1 MIAGDHVISQGVSM
15 SFNSFG
21 AKIKVVGVGGGGGN
35 AVNTM
40 IRSGLEGVDFIVA
53 NTDAQ
58 ALKASL
64 APHKIQLGKELTKG
78 LGAGADPDIG
88 RDAALEDRMEL
99 QEFLSDADMVFITA
113 GMGGGT
119 GTGAAAVVAQ
129 IARELGA
136 LTVAVVT
143 KPFAFEGKRR
153 RKHGDLGVARLRE
166 CVDTLITIPNQRLL
180 QVATPDLSMLDA
192 FKLADNVLV
201 NAVRG
206 ISDIINT
213 PGLINVDFA
222 DVKTVMSSM
231 GHALMG
237 IGYGMGSDRAI
248 AAAKQAISSPLLEDV
263 DIEGATGILINIT
276 AGTNVSI
283 MEVNNAC
290 MVIQEAAH
298 EDANIIF
305 GAVIDETLGDEIRI
319 TVIATGFPVE
329 ESLQPEEVTAAP
341 IHRQG
346 VAPKQIITQTNH
358 RLVAPPRLTVPVTA
372 AQRERPVVISG
383 QAPSPTVGAHDVTK
397 IRQVQAPS
405 IPTHQVITS
414 QPEQRAA
421 PLAKDGL
428 TTFPAAPSN
437 WSASPPQFKPES
449 DVNRS
454 TISSAGNP
462 AVSKPS
468 TNVVSQVIEAPA
480 PTEMAQTR
488 SFEVFETSSTVNS
501 SEINATSEQNQWGAS
516 SHNSD
521 TDVGSLV
528 SGDEFDWGHQEDVE
542 LPEPESDVSELSM
555 LNTHQSNAVSGATT
569 SANNTDCFQLNVNP
583 SQPTAH
589 GMTVAEMVFG
599 ADPEQNTSDERI
611 GAVKD
616 TSNGPWD
623 FDPQNPLL
631 VSDEID
637 RRIDEALALAGQLVG
652 PDDEQRISSE
662 QTNGF
667 DMDDLDL
674 PAFLRNNSDSKNI

>member
-1 MIAGDHVISQGVSM
+1 M
-15 SFNSFG
+15 SFNAFG
-21 AKIKVVGVGGGGGN
+21 AKIKVIGVGGGGGN

-64 APHKIQLGKELTKG
+64 APHKIQLGKDLTKG

-99 QEFLSDADMVFITA
+99 QDYLSDADMVFITA

-153 RKHGDLGVARLRE
+153 RKHAEQGVARLRE

-237 IGYGMGSDRAI
+237 IGYGAGAERALS
-248 AAAKQAISSPLLEDV
+248 AAKQAISSPLLEDV

-305 GAVIDETLGDEIRI
+305 GAVIDEALGDEIRI

-329 ESLQPEEVTAAP
+329 EGLPADDSLAAGPRSLASPSSRVSGHPPVTS
-341 IHRQG
+341 Q
-346 VAPKQIITQTNH
+346 
-358 RLVAPPRLTVPVTA
+358 RLISPPRLT
-372 AQRERPVVISG
+372 
-383 QAPSPTVGAHDVTK
+383 
-397 IRQVQAPS
+397 
-405 IPTHQVITS
+405 S
-414 QPEQRAA
+414 QPITTPKQPLQQTQTVVAPRMTAPVQRS
-421 PLAKDGL
+421 
-428 TTFPAAPSN
+428 FV
-437 WSASPPQFKPES
+437 PE
-449 DVNRS
+449 V
-454 TISSAGNP
+454 A
-462 AVSKPS
+462 
-468 TNVVSQVIEAPA
+468 APA
-480 PTEMAQTR
+480 PVVQASPIKPSHVIVSAPVVEPAPTTSQ
-488 SFEVFETSSTVNS
+488 FETPVFETESKPIDAALEAAALAQWTLEEQSLS
-501 SEINATSEQNQWGAS
+501 DHEQNA
-516 SHNSD
+516 
-521 TDVGSLV
+521 
-528 SGDEFDWGHQEDVE
+528 E
-542 LPEPESDVSELSM
+542 LTEIEIERSEAPGTPVFAKTATPEI
-555 LNTHQSNAVSGATT
+555 ATK
-569 SANNTDCFQLNVNP
+569 
-583 SQPTAH
+583 
-589 GMTVAEMVFG
+589 TVAELVFADEEQAMITEQECAS
-599 ADPEQNTSDERI
+599 ADPVSGIWATPVANDRA
-611 GAVKD
+611 GAILAEVE
-616 TSNGPWD
+616 TPWE
-623 FDPQNPLL
+623 FDAPNPEL
-631 VSDEID
+631 VSNEID
-637 RRIDEALALAGQLVG
+637 RRIDEALALAGKMNQVK
-652 PDDEQRISSE
+652 PESASSSMTE
-662 QTNGF
+662 HKEL

-674 PAFLRNNSDSKNI
+674 PAFLRYGSDARQG

>member
-1 MIAGDHVISQGVSM
+1 M
-15 SFNSFG
+15 SFNAFG
-21 AKIKVVGVGGGGGN
+21 AKIKVIGVGGGGGN

-58 ALKASL
+58 ALAASL
-64 APHKIQLGKELTKG
+64 APNKIQLGKDLTKG

-88 RDAALEDRMEL
+88 RDAALEDCREL
-99 QEFLSDADMVFITA
+99 QAFLSDADMVFITA

-153 RKHGDLGVARLRE
+153 RKHAEQGVARLRE

-180 QVATPDLSMLDA
+180 QIATPDLSMLDA

-237 IGYGMGSDRAI
+237 IGYGAGTDRALN
-248 AAAKQAISSPLLEDV
+248 AAKQAIASPLLEDV

-305 GAVIDETLGDEIRI
+305 GAVIEPELGDEIRI

-329 ESLQPEEVTAAP
+329 DGLPAEDAHGAGRTLPPPAA
-341 IHRQG
+341 RG
-346 VAPKQIITQTNH
+346 VGHSAPAPQ
-358 RLVAPPRLTVPVTA
+358 RLVAPPRLTSPVSQSTVRDRQA
-372 AQRERPVVISG
+372 FQSPAPV
-383 QAPSPTVGAHDVTK
+383 
-397 IRQVQAPS
+397 VQAPM
-405 IPTHQVITS
+405 TS
-414 QPEQRAA
+414 FGAA
-421 PLAKDGL
+421 QHVHTPAQQQGSRPPL
-428 TTFPAAPSN
+428 
-437 WSASPPQFKPES
+437 PQ
-449 DVNRS
+449 
-454 TISSAGNP
+454 SAGELGS
-462 AVSKPS
+462 ALSKPS
-468 TNVVSQVIEAPA
+468 EVPSMTNF
-480 PTEMAQTR
+480 AQTHTRAPEVMTATEAAANATPTAVDVALEASTLANWTVDEQDRPAMAISEDLSQPLIERFDAPGTLVFHEVSSPSKTTAEQVFSNDGTEEVGLRTHSNSDLAEDR
-488 SFEVFETSSTVNS
+488 SFS
-501 SEINATSEQNQWGAS
+501 W
-516 SHNSD
+516 
-521 TDVGSLV
+521 GSL
-528 SGDEFDWGHQEDVE
+528 
-542 LPEPESDVSELSM
+542 ES
-555 LNTHQSNAVSGATT
+555 
-569 SANNTDCFQLNVNP
+569 
-583 SQPTAH
+583 
-589 GMTVAEMVFG
+589 AEEESR
-599 ADPEQNTSDERI
+599 A
-611 GAVKD
+611 GAVLA
-616 TSNGPWD
+616 SEEFSWD
-623 FDPQNPLL
+623 FDTPNPGV

-637 RRIDEALALAGQLVG
+637 RRIDEALALAEKMSELGAPAAETASMPARGQ
-652 PDDEQRISSE
+652 SSL
-662 QTNGF
+662 
-667 DMDDLDL
+667 DLDDLDL
-674 PAFLRNNSDSKNI
+674 PAFLRMGVDTRQGG

>member
-1 MIAGDHVISQGVSM
+1 M

-21 AKIKVVGVGGGGGN
+21 AKIKVIGVGGGGGN

-64 APHKIQLGKELTKG
+64 APHKIQLGKDLTKG

-99 QEFLSDADMVFITA
+99 QDFLSDADMVFITA

-153 RKHGDLGVARLRE
+153 RKHAEQGVARLRE

-237 IGYGMGSDRAI
+237 IGYGAGSDRALL
-248 AAAKQAISSPLLEDV
+248 AAKQAISSPLLEDV

-305 GAVIDETLGDEIRI
+305 GAVIDEALGDEIRI

-329 ESLQPEEVTAAP
+329 DTVQADEALMAQQQRYPGRPAAP
-341 IHRQG
+341 AQ
-346 VAPKQIITQTNH
+346 
-358 RLVAPPRLTVPVTA
+358 RLIAPPRLTSSHMPPVN
-372 AQRERPVVISG
+372 RERSHVVTPQPALNHPSTQQIAHQPHPSSAPVVRHAQP
-383 QAPSPTVGAHDVTK
+383 QAPVAPP
-397 IRQVQAPS
+397 VQ
-405 IPTHQVITS
+405 TS
-414 QPEQRAA
+414 HYAA
-421 PLAKDGL
+421 PA
-428 TTFPAAPSN
+428 
-437 WSASPPQFKPES
+437 E
-449 DVNRS
+449 V
-454 TISSAGNP
+454 
-462 AVSKPS
+462 
-468 TNVVSQVIEAPA
+468 APA
-480 PTEMAQTR
+480 PAYQTPSAASAPIAPIASVTPPAIVESAVVDAALEASALAQWTMGGDDSVEHFDEASLDDASHLHALEIERSDAPGTPVFEEPVRESSSVADLVFESSVSADLARVGAVKASEPFSWGFDAPSADDVSHEIDRHIDEAMALAEKLNGPAESQ
-488 SFEVFETSSTVNS
+488 ETSSSTKHGS
-501 SEINATSEQNQWGAS
+501 SQ
-516 SHNSD
+516 
-521 TDVGSLV
+521 SL
-528 SGDEFDWGHQEDVE
+528 D
-542 LPEPESDVSELSM
+542 L
-555 LNTHQSNAVSGATT
+555 
-569 SANNTDCFQLNVNP
+569 
-583 SQPTAH
+583 
-589 GMTVAEMVFG
+589 
-599 ADPEQNTSDERI
+599 
-611 GAVKD
+611 
-616 TSNGPWD
+616 
-623 FDPQNPLL
+623 
-631 VSDEID
+631 
-637 RRIDEALALAGQLVG
+637 
-652 PDDEQRISSE
+652 
-662 QTNGF
+662 
-667 DMDDLDL
+667 DDLDL
-674 PAFLRNNSDSKNI
+674 PAFLRSGADSRRGGEY

>member
-1 MIAGDHVISQGVSM
+1 M

-40 IRSGLEGVDFIVA
+40 IKGGLEGVDFIVA

-153 RKHGDLGVARLRE
+153 RKHAEHGVARLRE

-237 IGYGMGSDRAI
+237 IGYGTGAERALS
-248 AAAKQAISSPLLEDV
+248 AAKQAISSPLLEDI

-298 EDANIIF
+298 DDANIIF
-305 GAVIDETLGDEIRI
+305 GAVIDEALGDEIRI

-329 ESLQPEEVTAAP
+329 ESVQAEELTSVST
-341 IHRQG
+341 RQSP
-346 VAPKQIITQTNH
+346 APKPLNTAPSQ
-358 RLVAPPRLTVPVTA
+358 RLVAPPRLTTPVTA
-372 AQRERPVVISG
+372 MAPRERTPVV
-383 QAPSPTVGAHDVTK
+383 QPTVTTHAQSPI
-397 IRQVQAPS
+397 IR
-405 IPTHQVITS
+405 
-414 QPEQRAA
+414 
-421 PLAKDGL
+421 
-428 TTFPAAPSN
+428 
-437 WSASPPQFKPES
+437 PQ
-449 DVNRS
+449 
-454 TISSAGNP
+454 
-462 AVSKPS
+462 
-468 TNVVSQVIEAPA
+468 APA
-480 PTEMAQTR
+480 PAISHAVTPVIQTNSQAFEPRFQHQATHVHSNNPTSTQTTVLPSRGPVQTPVASASMPEFRESPAVAPVAAAPAPHLQNVESAVNQASVAPCRVDAAAEAQSLADWTFDE
-488 SFEVFETSSTVNS
+488 SIDTLDDSEQTSVHIQHSSHSYTDTSVFDQPDEVSNTAPEFADDIFAHEPSEILTSSGIS
-501 SEINATSEQNQWGAS
+501 SEA
-516 SHNSD
+516 
-521 TDVGSLV
+521 
-528 SGDEFDWGHQEDVE
+528 
-542 LPEPESDVSELSM
+542 
-555 LNTHQSNAVSGATT
+555 
-569 SANNTDCFQLNVNP
+569 SANV
-583 SQPTAH
+583 SK
-589 GMTVAEMVFG
+589 TVADMVF
-599 ADPEQNTSDERI
+599 ASDEGTAASANDCRA
-611 GAVKD
+611 GAIKD
-616 TSNGPWD
+616 VTASWD
-623 FDPQNPLL
+623 FDPPTPDV

-637 RRIDEALALAGQLVG
+637 RRIDEALALA
-652 PDDEQRISSE
+652 EQM
-662 QTNGF
+662 NAF
-667 DMDDLDL
+667 DQPEFGATKGGSGLDLDDLDL
-674 PAFLRNNSDSKNI
+674 PAFLRSNADTKSI

>member
-1 MIAGDHVISQGVSM
+1 M
-15 SFNSFG
+15 SFNAFG
-21 AKIKVVGVGGGGGN
+21 AKIKVIGVGGGGGN

-64 APHKIQLGKELTKG
+64 APHKIQLGKDLTKG

-99 QEFLSDADMVFITA
+99 QDYLSDADMVFITA

-153 RKHGDLGVARLRE
+153 RKHAEQGVARLRE

-237 IGYGMGSDRAI
+237 IGYGSGTERALS
-248 AAAKQAISSPLLEDV
+248 AAKQAISSPLLEDV

-329 ESLQPEEVTAAP
+329 EGLPVDDSAGLTTRSLASSSSPRVTGHTTP
-341 IHRQG
+341 VPQ
-346 VAPKQIITQTNH
+346 
-358 RLVAPPRLTVPVTA
+358 RLVSPPRLTSPSIVTPKAAPPQVTVPRSILTPPPAAVTQEAIAPQVVAPVQTARVDVSPIQRPAHITPQASVVSAPVVPAIETPNEIAAKPIDAALEAAALAQWTLEEQGISHPDVSDELAELEISRSEAPGTPVFAPSAPVT
-372 AQRERPVVISG
+372 P
-383 QAPSPTVGAHDVTK
+383 PTK
-397 IRQVQAPS
+397 
-405 IPTHQVITS
+405 
-414 QPEQRAA
+414 
-421 PLAKDGL
+421 
-428 TTFPAAPSN
+428 
-437 WSASPPQFKPES
+437 
-449 DVNRS
+449 
-454 TISSAGNP
+454 
-462 AVSKPS
+462 
-468 TNVVSQVIEAPA
+468 
-480 PTEMAQTR
+480 
-488 SFEVFETSSTVNS
+488 
-501 SEINATSEQNQWGAS
+501 
-516 SHNSD
+516 
-521 TDVGSLV
+521 
-528 SGDEFDWGHQEDVE
+528 
-542 LPEPESDVSELSM
+542 
-555 LNTHQSNAVSGATT
+555 
-569 SANNTDCFQLNVNP
+569 
-583 SQPTAH
+583 
-589 GMTVAEMVFG
+589 TVAELVFADDITSPSIDANIESVEQEFEMWSSDLREERAG
-599 ADPEQNTSDERI
+599 ATLAASEAPWEFDAPNPE
-611 GAVKD
+611 
-616 TSNGPWD
+616 
-623 FDPQNPLL
+623 L
-631 VSDEID
+631 VSNEID
-637 RRIDEALALAGQLVG
+637 RRIDEALALAGKMSQVKAETNTVAG
-652 PDDEQRISSE
+652 SPEQQE
-662 QTNGF
+662 L

-674 PAFLRNNSDSKNI
+674 PAFLRYGSDARQGS

>member
-1 MIAGDHVISQGVSM
+1 M

-40 IRSGLEGVDFIVA
+40 IRGGLEGVDFIVA

-99 QEFLSDADMVFITA
+99 QEYLSDADMVFITA

-153 RKHGDLGVARLRE
+153 RKHAEHGVARLRE

-237 IGYGMGSDRAI
+237 IGYGTGAERALS
-248 AAAKQAISSPLLEDV
+248 AAKQAISSPLLEDI

-298 EDANIIF
+298 DDANIIF

-329 ESLQPEEVTAAP
+329 EAVHPEELTSVSTRQSHVSKPLNPAP
-341 IHRQG
+341 AQ
-346 VAPKQIITQTNH
+346 
-358 RLVAPPRLTVPVTA
+358 RLVAPPRLTTPVVAAAAPRERVPAVQPTTASHTAHQIIRPQAAPTPIVNQAPTPVASTSSQIFDARLQHPASHVQSNSATSTPATVLPNRGPLHAPVTPA
-372 AQRERPVVISG
+372 NTPEFRES
-383 QAPSPTVGAHDVTK
+383 
-397 IRQVQAPS
+397 
-405 IPTHQVITS
+405 
-414 QPEQRAA
+414 
-421 PLAKDGL
+421 
-428 TTFPAAPSN
+428 
-437 WSASPPQFKPES
+437 
-449 DVNRS
+449 
-454 TISSAGNP
+454 P
-462 AVSKPS
+462 AV
-468 TNVVSQVIEAPA
+468 APA
-480 PTEMAQTR
+480 SATPALHLQNVETVAQPSVAPCRVDAASEAQSLADWTFDECLDTLDDSEQTSVNTQR
-488 SFEVFETSSTVNS
+488 SSHSYPDASVFDQPDETSNTAAEFADEVF
-501 SEINATSEQNQWGAS
+501 AQ
-516 SHNSD
+516 
-521 TDVGSLV
+521 
-528 SGDEFDWGHQEDVE
+528 
-542 LPEPESDVSELSM
+542 DVSEISTNSGVSTDASM
-555 LNTHQSNAVSGATT
+555 HASK
-569 SANNTDCFQLNVNP
+569 
-583 SQPTAH
+583 
-589 GMTVAEMVFG
+589 TVADMVF
-599 ADPEQNTSDERI
+599 ASDEESIAPTSDYRA
-611 GAVKD
+611 GAIKD
-616 TSNGPWD
+616 VTASWD
-623 FDPQNPLL
+623 FDPPTPDV

-637 RRIDEALALAGQLVG
+637 RRIDEALALA
-652 PDDEQRISSE
+652 EQM
-662 QTNGF
+662 NAF
-667 DMDDLDL
+667 DQPEFGATQGGAGIDLDDLDL
-674 PAFLRNNSDSKNI
+674 PAFLRSNSETKSI